1 MEDIRQTW
9 SEDASDVYQR
19 IAAIAVPHRAEQIAA
34 LLMLLPFGTEDQ
46 FRVVE
51 LGCGE
56 GRLAAAI
63 LEAFPQATVTALDGS
78 ESMLAATGARLAGYG
93 ERFEIEQF
101 DLLRDDWWHHLD
113 GAGAVVSS
121 LAVHHLDGP
130 GKQRFYAAAR
140 QRIAAPGALLIADVI
155 QPAHSRANEY
165 YAQLYDQLARQ
176 RSIELTGS
184 DGYYQDFLTENWN
197 MFRYP
202 DDDWDKPSRIFEHLR
217 WLDEAGFDQVDCFW
231 MLAGHAIY
239 GGYTGDESISGEG
252 LKYERALEI
261 ATDAIR

>member
-130 GKQRFYAAAR
+130 VKQRFYAAAR

>member
-63 LEAFPQATVTALDGS
+63 LEAFPHATVTALDGS